1 MKLRVL
7 MATAYPRHT
16 VRGGVEAA
24 AHQLVSALAQ
34 RDDLEVHVAAFH
46 PTVSR
51 PFDEVCDGIHLHWVR
66 RWRRLSTFQLLTV
79 GALQLLM
86 LERHVQPD
94 VLHAQG
100 PTPFGVSARF
110 SRRPLVLTVHGL
122 EMLSTRMR
130 RARVFSG
137 PVGVLRRRLAGL
149 AMDLSVERCDAVVSI
164 SPYVE
169 QFLGDRLADK
179 PRAAIANPVAPAF
192 FDVPQASNARG
203 GCLLSV
209 GNLSETKN
217 QLLLVRAFAAVAS
230 NFPTWRLVLVG
241 PTTDH
246 GYRARVEKLITSL
259 GLSGR
264 VQLSGETSP
273 DDVVELYARADVV
286 LSGSIQETAPLAVA
300 QAMAAARPVV
310 ATDVGGLRWMVEDRV
325 TGFIVPSDGDAAM
338 ASALRTLLGD
348 AQQRQD
354 MGQAA
359 RRVALE
365 RFHPRQIAE
374 QTADFY
380 RQVVGNACAS

>member
-1 MKLRVL
+1 

-34 RDDLEVHVAAFH
+34 RDDVEVHVAAFH
-46 PTVSR
+46 PTVGQ
-51 PFDEVCDGIHLHWVR
+51 PFDEMRDGIHLHWLR

-79 GALQLLM
+79 GALQLLV
-86 LERHVQPD
+86 LERRVQPD
-94 VLHAQG
+94 LLHAQG

-110 SRRPLVLTVHGL
+110 SHRPLVLTVHGL

-137 PVGVLRRRLAGL
+137 PTGVLRRSLAGL

-169 QFLGDRLADK
+169 QFLADRLANK

-192 FDVPQASNARG
+192 FEAPQPPNERG
-203 GCLLSV
+203 GCLVSV

-217 QLLLVRAFAAVAS
+217 QLLLVRAFAMVA
-230 NFPTWRLVLVG
+230 NDFPAWQLMLVG
-241 PTTDH
+241 PTTDRR
-246 GYRARVEKLITSL
+246 YTARVAALIASL

-264 VQLSGETSP
+264 VQLAGETSP
-273 DDVVELYARADVV
+273 ADVVELYSRADVV

-310 ATDVGGLRWMVEDRV
+310 ATDVGGLRWMVEDGV
-325 TGFIVPSDGDAAM
+325 TGFVVPSDADSAM
-338 ASALRTLLGD
+338 ASALRTLLSD
-348 AQQRQD
+348 AAQRQR

-359 RRVALE
+359 RTIALE
-365 RFHPRQIAE
+365 RFHPRQIAS
-374 QTADFY
+374 QTAAFY
-380 RQVVGNACAS
+380 RQVMENVCAS